1 MGFLGLSDGVRA
13 KVKPIHAQSVV
24 PQKLETS
31 KAMRSLRS
39 YTLAPD
45 MRFRSS
51 SRCGVIRSM
60 FISTLIGSGLFTI
73 VSVEYPENLD
83 LGLFTEQTCYILSAK
98 NHGV

>member
-1 MGFLGLSDGVRA
+1 
-13 KVKPIHAQSVV
+13 VKPIHAQSVV

-51 SRCGVIRSM
+51 SRCGRLRVIRSM
-60 FISTLIGSGLFTI
+60 SNSTLIGSGLFTI
-73 VSVEYPENLD
+73 ISVECPENLD